1 MKVGALYPDAPLA
14 GCTKSEQPGAYYSRK
29 PGGPGS
35 DCFYVCWHC
44 GTYHDMIKQ
53 QSPIKQ
59 NKPVEKPAVL
69 YATY

>member
-1 MKVGALYPDAPLA
+1 MKVGALYPRLLVLQSRSNQARI
-14 GCTKSEQPGAYYSRK
+14 TKRK

-59 NKPVEKPAVL
+59 NKTVEKPAVL